1 MNIKFA
7 TGERARGIM
16 VTSIKE
22 RAQDSG
28 SRKKRFILVVDNS
41 HRDASYTGILLQNF
55 GYNSAMVRSGEE
67 ALEFLAATVPALVI
81 TELVLPGMNGIDL
94 FERITRDPAKA
105 AVPVIIQTKLTDLE
119 VEDRCRRAGCAGC
132 LNKPVQTF
140 ELYRAV
146 QQALE
151 PTPRQNIRIPVNL
164 KASLEGTTPQAVFVT
179 MLSDNGLFVR
189 TLDPRP
195 AGSKHTVSFLLE
207 DRIIRA
213 DAVVLYAYG
222 FEEGPKKEPGMGM
235 KFLNLSPID
244 KDVIQNF
251 IQEKVHPGITPDDQ
265 R

>member
-1 MNIKFA
+1 MTKKKKKKA
-7 TGERARGIM
+7 PESAP
-16 VTSIKE
+16 
-22 RAQDSG
+22 
-28 SRKKRFILVVDNS
+28 RKKRFILVVDNS

-67 ALEFLAATVPALVI
+67 AIEFLATAVPSLVI

-94 FERITRDPAKA
+94 FERITRDPSRTAL
-105 AVPVIIQTKLTDLE
+105 PVIIQTRFTDQE
-119 VEDRCRRAGCAGC
+119 VEDRCRRTGCAGC

-164 KASLEGTTPQAVFVT
+164 NASIEGMTEAVFVT
-179 MLSDNGLFVR
+179 MLSDSGLFVR
-189 TLDPRP
+189 TLDPSHT
-195 AGSKHTVSFLLE
+195 GSKLTVSFLLE

-213 DAVVLYAYG
+213 DAIVLYAYG
-222 FEEGPKKEPGMGM
+222 FEEGPQKEPGMGM
-235 KFLNLSPID
+235 KFLNLSPVD

-251 IQEKVHPGITPDDQ
+251 IREKVSPGITPEDH

>member
-1 MNIKFA
+1 MKKSAGKKTEKKKETTNVK
-7 TGERARGIM
+7 RAPE
-16 VTSIKE
+16 SAAK
-22 RAQDSG
+22 
-28 SRKKRFILVVDNS
+28 KKRFILVVDNS

-55 GYNSAMVRSGEE
+55 GYNSAMMRSGEE
-67 ALEFLAATVPALVI
+67 ALEFIETAIPALVI

-94 FERITRDPAKA
+94 FERISRDPSQTAI
-105 AVPVIIQTKLTDLE
+105 PVIIQTRFTDLE

-164 KASLEGTTPQAVFVT
+164 NASLEGESSEAVFVT
-179 MLSDNGLFVR
+179 MISDSGLFVR
-189 TLDPRP
+189 TLDPHL

-207 DRIIRA
+207 ERIIRV
-213 DAVVLYAYG
+213 DAVVLYAYD
-222 FEEGPKKEPGMGM
+222 FEDGPQKEPGMGM

-244 KDVIQNF
+244 KDVIQNY
-251 IQEKVHPGITPDDQ
+251 IRENISPGITPDDQ

>member
-1 MNIKFA
+1 MVNKSA
-7 TGERARGIM
+7 AGKQSRGIM
-16 VTSIKE
+16 TAKKE
-22 RAQDSG
+22 QKAPDG
-28 SRKKRFILVVDNS
+28 APRKKRFILVVDNS

-67 ALEFLAATVPALVI
+67 ALELLATAVPALVM

-94 FERITRDPAKA
+94 FERITRDPSRA
-105 AVPVIIQTKLTDLE
+105 AVPVIIQTRFTDPE
-119 VEDRCRRAGCAGC
+119 TEDRCRRTGCAGC

-151 PTPRQNIRIPVNL
+151 PTPRQNIRVPVNL
-164 KASLEGTTPQAVFVT
+164 KTSLEGMSSDAVLVT

-189 TLDPRP
+189 TLDPQRV
-195 AGSKHTVSFLLE
+195 GSKHTVSFLLE
-207 DRIIRA
+207 DRVIRV

-222 FEEGPKKEPGMGM
+222 FDEGPQKEPGMGM
-235 KFLNLSPID
+235 KFLNLSPVD
-244 KDVIQNF
+244 KDVIQNY
-251 IQEKVHPGITPDDQ
+251 IREKVSPGITPDDQ